1 MMGTL
6 LKLACHDVMPRPAAV
21 LEQLGLPDG
30 APARGRYQ
38 PMIDAA
44 CEQLAAL
51 ADPVGLFA
59 GISVEQFGAVYQGD
73 GQNAPD
79 TPLAGIYPR
88 AGRLALFAVT
98 IGPAVS
104 ARISELFEAREFALG
119 AMLDAAASEAT
130 ELAADGLEQRVLDE
144 LTRLG
149 AVTPPAT
156 LVRYS
161 PGYCGWHL
169 SGQRALFA
177 ALEPGAIGLT
187 LRDSCLMEPLKSISG
202 VMVLGQPGIHEF
214 SPTYSCCSECRTPTC
229 LTRTRRGPQPPT
241 GVTPWKS

>member
-1 MMGTL
+1 MMGAI
-6 LKLACHDVMPRPAAV
+6 LKLASRDVVPHPATV
-21 LEQLGLPDG
+21 LDRLGLPDD
-30 APARGRYQ
+30 AAARRRHEPAVE
-38 PMIDAA
+38 AA

-59 GISVEQFGAVYQGD
+59 VLPADHFGAVYQGE
-73 GQNAPD
+73 GQNNRD
-79 TPLAGIYPR
+79 TPLADIYPR
-88 AGRLALFAVT
+88 ADVLVLFAVT
-98 IGPAVS
+98 IGRAVS
-104 ARISELFEAREFALG
+104 ARIAELFETREFAPG

-149 AVTPPAT
+149 AVRPSAS
-156 LVRYS
+156 LLRYS

-202 VMVLGQPGIHEF
+202 VMVLGPRDIHEF
-214 SPTYSCCSECRTPTC
+214 SPTYPCCAECHTPTC
-229 LTRTRRGPQPPT
+229 LTRTHRVCDEPAKAA
-241 GVTPWKS
+241 PWTS